1 MQHAFFFRVS
11 VPNTESGLSSRMSD
25 ITPDQSASQISFD
38 PSAADSG
45 YNFLSNVDSD
55 ALLST
60 TSTRNANDKVK
71 GTIYL
76 VEEGDQRLL
85 KRANEHLRVIQEHAL
100 LI

>member
-1 MQHAFFFRVS
+1 
-11 VPNTESGLSSRMSD
+11 MSQ

-38 PSAADSG
+38 PNAVTESSTG
-45 YNFLSNVDSD
+45 YNFVSNVDSD

-60 TSTRNANDKVK
+60 TSTTNVNDKVK

-76 VEEGDQRLL
+76 VEEGDQQLL
-85 KRANEHLRVIQEHAL
+85 KRANEYLHVIHELGL

>member
-1 MQHAFFFRVS
+1 
-11 VPNTESGLSSRMSD
+11 MSQ

-38 PSAADSG
+38 PNAVTESYS
-45 YNFLSNVDSD
+45 FLNNVDSG

-60 TSTRNANDKVK
+60 TSIMNVNDKVK

-76 VEEGDQRLL
+76 VEEGDQQLL
-85 KRANEHLRVIQEHAL
+85 KRANEYLHVIHELGL

>member
-1 MQHAFFFRVS
+1 
-11 VPNTESGLSSRMSD
+11 MSD

-38 PSAADSG
+38 PSAVADSG

-85 KRANEHLRVIQEHAL
+85 KRANEYLRVIQEHAL

>member
-1 MQHAFFFRVS
+1 
-11 VPNTESGLSSRMSD
+11 MSQ

-38 PSAADSG
+38 PNAVTESSKG
-45 YNFLSNVDSD
+45 YSFLNNVDSG

-60 TSTRNANDKVK
+60 TSIMNVNDKVK

-76 VEEGDQRLL
+76 VEEGDQQLL
-85 KRANEHLRVIQEHAL
+85 KRANEYLHVIHELGL

>member
-1 MQHAFFFRVS
+1 
-11 VPNTESGLSSRMSD
+11 MSE

-38 PSAADSG
+38 PSAVADSG

-60 TSTRNANDKVK
+60 TSTANVNDKVK